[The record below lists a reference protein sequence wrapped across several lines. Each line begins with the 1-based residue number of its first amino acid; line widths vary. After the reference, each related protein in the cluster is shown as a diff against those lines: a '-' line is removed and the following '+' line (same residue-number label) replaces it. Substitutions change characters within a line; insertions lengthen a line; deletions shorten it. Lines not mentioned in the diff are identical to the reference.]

1 MYFNNVEWFVL
12 DLWNAEYFVLR
23 WIICTKLHN
32 LYLQRWMVLT
42 MLQDLQLL
50 NDLNGSVKLPPAK
63 YPLEDIL
70 QKSSRVYPSYC
81 QSYDV
86 ISL

>member
-1 MYFNNVEWFVL
+1 
-12 DLWNAEYFVLR
+12 
-23 WIICTKLHN
+23 
-32 LYLQRWMVLT
+32 MVLT